1 MATTEEGVQTE
12 LQDYLNSKGINS
24 LFISIVEALL
34 VSKPDRPIQ
43 FIVDYLHKTHPE
55 ELSAKTKVE
64 TAAVGAPKDEDDSD
78 DDEEDDDELGEIQAM
93 PPPPKAPRGR
103 RVSVSAESMDEKSTV
118 KFDKI
123 VHEKDGALQS
133 RIKEILKRN
142 ILFQNLDEKQVQ
154 VIVDALEPM
163 QLEAGVEII
172 KQGEMGDYFYLMDSG
187 ICEIFKDGKLV
198 QTATEAMSF
207 GELALMYNSPRAATV
222 KAKEASRLFKLDR
235 MTFKF
240 ILMDTTIRKRELH
253 KGFLEKVSILSHLSD
268 DERLR
273 VADALVLTT
282 FKNGETIIT
291 EGEAGEAFFIL
302 EEGSVQCFKGGANV
316 GNLESGQY
324 FGEVALLTNR
334 PRQATVKA
342 KGEVKCLS
350 LERKT
355 FKRVMGPLEDILQR
369 NMTKYDGDQTA
380 IAV

>member
-1 MATTEEGVQTE
+1 MSTTEDGVQTE

-34 VSKPDRPIQ
+34 VSKPEKPIQ
-43 FIVDYLHKTHPE
+43 FIVEYLHKNHPE
-55 ELSAKTKVE
+55 ELATSSEPA
-64 TAAVGAPKDEDDSD
+64 AAVVNDDDDDSD
-78 DDEEDDDELGEIQAM
+78 DDDEDDDELGEIQAM
-93 PPPPKAPRGR
+93 PPPPKATRGR
-103 RVSVSAESMDEKSTV
+103 RVSVSAESMDAKQAKFEKV
-118 KFDKI
+118 
-123 VHEKDGALQS
+123 VHQKDEALQT
-133 RIKEILKRN
+133 RIKDILKRN

-172 KQGEMGDYFYLMDSG
+172 KQGDMGDYFYLMDAG
-187 ICEIFKDGKLV
+187 ICEIFKDGTLV

-222 KAKEASRLFKLDR
+222 KSKEASKLFKLDR

-253 KGFLEKVSILSHLSD
+253 KSFLEKVSILSHLSD

-273 VADALVLTT
+273 IADALVSKT
-282 FKNGETIIT
+282 FSDGESIIS
-291 EGEAGEAFFIL
+291 EGEAGDGFYIL
-302 EEGSVQCFKGGANV
+302 EEGKVECMKAGASVGV
-316 GNLESGQY
+316 LESGQY

-342 KGEVKCLS
+342 QGSIKVLS

-369 NMTKYDGDQTA
+369 NMTKYDGSENA
-380 IAV
+380 NIAV

>member
-1 MATTEEGVQTE
+1 MATTEDGVQTE

-34 VSKPDRPIQ
+34 VSKPDKPIQ
-43 FIVDYLHKTHPE
+43 FIVEYLHKNHPE
-55 ELSAKTKVE
+55 ELSSAEAVS
-64 TAAVGAPKDEDDSD
+64 AAPNDDDDDSD
-78 DDEEDDDELGEIQAM
+78 DDDEDDDELGEIQAM
-93 PPPPKAPRGR
+93 PPPPKATRGR
-103 RVSVSAESMDEKSTV
+103 RVSVSAESMDAKQTKFEKV
-118 KFDKI
+118 
-123 VHEKDGALQS
+123 VHEKDGALQT

-142 ILFQNLDEKQVQ
+142 ILFANLDEKQVQ
-154 VIVDALEPM
+154 IIVDALEPM

-172 KQGEMGDYFYLMDSG
+172 KQGDMGDYFYLMDSG
-187 ICEIFKDGKLV
+187 ICEIFKDGTLV

-222 KAKEASRLFKLDR
+222 TAKEASKLFKLDR

-273 VADALVLTT
+273 IADALVS
-282 FKNGETIIT
+282 KSYNDGEAIIT

-302 EEGSVQCFKGGANV
+302 EEGSVECLKGGANV

-334 PRQATVKA
+334 SRQATVKA
-342 KGEVKCLS
+342 KGPVKCLS

-369 NMTKYDGDQTA
+369 NMTKYDGEGQA
-380 IAV
+380 AVIAV

>member
-1 MATTEEGVQTE
+1 MATTEDGVQTE

-34 VSKPDRPIQ
+34 VSKPDKPIQ
-43 FIVDYLHKTHPE
+43 FIVEYLHKNHPE
-55 ELSAKTKVE
+55 ELSSAEPVS
-64 TAAVGAPKDEDDSD
+64 APNDDEDDSD
-78 DDEEDDDELGEIQAM
+78 DDDEDDDELGEIQAM
-93 PPPPKAPRGR
+93 PPPPKATRGR
-103 RVSVSAESMDEKSTV
+103 RVSVSAESMDAKQAKFEKV
-118 KFDKI
+118 
-123 VHEKDGALQS
+123 VHEKDGALQN

-142 ILFQNLDEKQVQ
+142 ILFANLDEKQVQ
-154 VIVDALEPM
+154 IIVDALEPM

-172 KQGEMGDYFYLMDSG
+172 KQGDMGDYFYLMDSG
-187 ICEIFKDGKLV
+187 TCEIFKDGTLV

-222 KAKEASRLFKLDR
+222 TAKEASKLFKLDR

-253 KGFLEKVSILSHLSD
+253 KGFLEKVSILSHLND

-273 VADALVLTT
+273 IADALVS
-282 FKNGETIIT
+282 KSYSDGEAIIT

-302 EEGSVQCFKGGANV
+302 EEGSVECLKGGANV

-334 PRQATVKA
+334 SRQATVKA
-342 KGEVKCLS
+342 KGAVKCLS

-369 NMTKYDGDQTA
+369 NMTKYDGDGKA
-380 IAV
+380 AVIAV